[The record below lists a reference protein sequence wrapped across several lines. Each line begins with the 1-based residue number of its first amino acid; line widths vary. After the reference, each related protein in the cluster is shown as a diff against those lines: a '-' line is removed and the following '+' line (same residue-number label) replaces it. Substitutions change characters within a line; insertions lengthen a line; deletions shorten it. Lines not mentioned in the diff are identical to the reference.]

1 MRAPAPATALVPKKA
16 VDRRSVTGK
25 TLTGE
30 KAKKETE
37 TIRYLIHQRLKAR
50 VPAEALPGPLEA
62 HLDEDAI
69 CAFVEGRLEEAESAP
84 VITHLVAC
92 APCRRTTAQL
102 IRLESQFDPESDP
115 TPVEDPGPVRSLLE
129 HLASRITP
137 PFEEDAVFAYQDPE
151 HDQNAEL
158 VGEET
163 PEKPK
168 DGK

>member
-1 MRAPAPATALVPKKA
+1 MKALT
-16 VDRRSVTGK
+16 S
-25 TLTGE
+25 E

-37 TIRYLIHQRLKAR
+37 TIRYLIHQRLKTR
-50 VPAEALPGPLEA
+50 AESLPGPLEA

-92 APCRRTTAQL
+92 APCRHTTAQL
-102 IRLESQFDPESDP
+102 IRLESQFDLESDP

-137 PFEEDAVFAYQDPE
+137 SFEEDAVFAYQDPE
-151 HDQNAEL
+151 LDQNAEL

-163 PEKPK
+163 SENREDLEGTK
-168 DGK
+168 

>member
-1 MRAPAPATALVPKKA
+1 
-16 VDRRSVTGK
+16 
-25 TLTGE
+25 LTGE

-69 CAFVEGRLEEAESAP
+69 CAFVEGRLAEAESAP

-92 APCRRTTAQL
+92 ASCRHTTAQL

-115 TPVEDPGPVRSLLE
+115 TPVEGPGPVRSLLE

-137 PFEEDAVFAYQDPE
+137 SFEEDVVFAYQDPE
-151 HDQNAEL
+151 SDQRPES
-158 VGEET
+158 VGEEK
-163 PEKPK
+163 PEKAG
-168 DGK
+168 DGN